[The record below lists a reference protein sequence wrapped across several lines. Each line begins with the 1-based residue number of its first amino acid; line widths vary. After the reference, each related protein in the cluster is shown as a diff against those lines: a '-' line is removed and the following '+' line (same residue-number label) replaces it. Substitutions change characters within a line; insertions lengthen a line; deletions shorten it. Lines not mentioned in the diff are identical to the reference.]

1 MKKTIFKFFG
11 IAAISSAMFFT
22 SCSGDDDGGEQ
33 PGDSNTLTWEE
44 ALNAS
49 QTAPIQNKTVT
60 LTAGSYELSGKLVI
74 GEGSV
79 LTIPAGTTITATSAN
94 AYVAIAQGGKID
106 AQGTA
111 ANPIV
116 FTSNPSIWLPNTQ
129 GQGSWGGLVICGKAP
144 INKAPTAT
152 SEVADLTY
160 GGTDSNDN
168 SGILKYI
175 RIEYAGKIITG
186 EKEFNGVTFFG
197 VGAGTSV
204 SYIQAYHGSDDGFE
218 FFGGTV
224 NTDHMVSSGN
234 EDDQFDWT
242 EGWNGNNSYW
252 YGKEGFSSGN
262 RGMECDN
269 LEANFDV
276 TPISEP
282 TVSNL
287 TLIGLGNQGAEPQG
301 LKLRHGTK
309 AHFSNVVLSNWATGI
324 DIQHDQSLSF
334 IPSGLFIQGVK
345 FINVG
350 TDAKGTNTAGE
361 DVDVSN
367 AYSVDNNATG
377 AGNGTTLPGWAQG
390 WTNTSGL

>member
-1 MKKTIFKFFG
+1 M
-11 IAAISSAMFFT
+11 
-22 SCSGDDDGGEQ
+22 
-33 PGDSNTLTWEE
+33 TWEE
-44 ALNAS
+44 ALSAS
-49 QTAPIQNKTVT
+49 QSGPIQGKTVT
-60 LTAGSYELSGKLVI
+60 LDAGSYELTGKLVI
-74 GEGSV
+74 GEGSL

-111 ANPIV
+111 SNPIV
-116 FTSNPSIWLPNTQ
+116 FTSDSSIWLPNTE
-129 GQGSWGGLVICGKAP
+129 GQGSWGGLVLCGKAP
-144 INKAPTAT
+144 INKAATAT

-160 GGTDSNDN
+160 GGTDVNDN

-186 EKEFNGVTFFG
+186 EKEFNGLTMFG
-197 VGAGTSV
+197 VGAGTTV

-224 NTDHMVSSGN
+224 NTDHLVSTGN

-242 EGWNGNNSYW
+242 EGWNGTNSFW
-252 YGKEGFSSGN
+252 YAKEGFNVGN

-276 TPISEP
+276 TPISNP
-282 TVSNL
+282 TLSNV
-287 TLIGLGNQGAEPQG
+287 TLVGLGDQGEEPQG

-309 AHFSNVVLSNWATGI
+309 ANFSNVVLANWKTGI
-324 DIQHDQSLSF
+324 DIQHNQSLSY

-345 FINVG
+345 FVNVN
-350 TDAKGTNTAGE
+350 TEAKGTNTAGE
-361 DVDVSN
+361 SVDVSN
-367 AYSVDNNATG
+367 AYSVDSNATG
-377 AGNGTTLPGWAQG
+377 AGNGADIPDWMQG
-390 WTNTSGL
+390 WTNMSGL

>member
-1 MKKTIFKFFG
+1 MKKVIFKFFG
-11 IAAISSAMFFT
+11 IAALSSAVFFT
-22 SCSGDDDGGEQ
+22 SCSGDDEGGEN
-33 PGDSNTLTWEE
+33 PIDSNSLTWEE
-44 ALNAS
+44 ALTAS
-49 QTAPIQNKTVT
+49 QSGPIQGKTVT

-74 GEGSV
+74 GDGSV

-106 AQGTA
+106 AQGNSTS
-111 ANPIV
+111 PIV
-116 FTSNPSIWLPNTQ
+116 FTSAQSIWLPNTQ

-144 INKAPTAT
+144 INKASTAT

-160 GGTDSNDN
+160 GGNEPNDN

-186 EKEFNGVTFFG
+186 EKEFNGLTLFG
-197 VGAGTSV
+197 VGAGTTV

-224 NTDHMVSSGN
+224 NTDHLVSTGN

-242 EGWNGNNSYW
+242 EGWHGTNSYW

-309 AHFSNVVLSNWATGI
+309 AHFSNVVLANWATGI

-334 IPSGLFIQGVK
+334 IPSGLFVQGVK
-345 FINVG
+345 FVNVI
-350 TDAKGTNTAGE
+350 TNAKGTNTAGGS
-361 DVDVSN
+361 VDVSN
-367 AYSVDNNATG
+367 AYSVNNNATG
-377 AGNGTTLPGWAQG
+377 AGNGVNLPDWAQG
-390 WTNTSGL
+390 WTNMSGL